1 MPLLARLVLI
11 ALAALAPLGPAH
23 AAPPQVEVVAS
34 HPSLSGE
41 LSRNV
46 ALYLHLSYRS
56 DTPIRVQ
63 AKGFFAGR
71 ELQNGV
77 RWNPSPA
84 YPAGNG
90 EAMAWIAYDAPTRLD
105 ELRIEV
111 SDASWQPLLVARLPV
126 DLAWSSARGA
136 ATPAPEWVTRLNA
149 AQQDWQGGSD
159 SGFDILDLLFGSLLP
174 VALAGYFV
182 LQILLARR
190 YSGRWRIAA
199 FAPLLVMI
207 PAVIHAAFALL
218 AGSNLWPIVVIFT
231 APFAFLYLCGLAA
244 TRWVIAGDLSA

>member
-1 MPLLARLVLI
+1 M
-11 ALAALAPLGPAH
+11 
-23 AAPPQVEVVAS
+23 
-34 HPSLSGE
+34 
-41 LSRNV
+41 
-46 ALYLHLSYRS
+46 
-56 DTPIRVQ
+56 
-63 AKGFFAGR
+63 KGFFAGR

-111 SDASWQPLLVARLPV
+111 SDARWQPLLVARLPV

-182 LQILLARR
+182 LQVLLALR

-207 PAVIHAAFALL
+207 PAVVHVAFAL
-218 AGSNLWPIVVIFT
+218 
-231 APFAFLYLCGLAA
+231 
-244 TRWVIAGDLSA
+244 